1 MFFRIQTFLI
11 ALMVEL
17 SGMPFLMKG
26 QQKPVYVPPLTRI
39 LFVFDASQSMAG
51 MWESDIKINI
61 ARKFLISIIDS
72 LESKDNV
79 EMALRVFGHQSPV
92 PPQDCSDSK
101 LEVPFAKGNASR
113 IRQKLRYIEPKGT
126 TPIANSLLFSA
137 KDFPACSN
145 CRNIIILITDGVEA
159 CDGDPCKASD
169 SLQRMG
175 IALKPFVIGIGIDEG
190 FKESFNC
197 IGNYFNTRKE
207 EKFHEALD
215 IVISQALHSTSAQVN
230 LLDSY
235 GNPTETNV
243 NMTFYDRLSGK
254 PRYNYYHTINNR
266 GNPDTLVLDPLISYR
281 LVVHTIPPVSVDSFR
296 LNERAHTIIAVNAPQ
311 GELLVTT
318 KGTRDFRDVK
328 FIVRKHGSPQTLHL
342 QEFNKQ
348 EKYLTGFYD
357 IEIPVLPEVFL
368 TNVEIKQSALTRI
381 EIPRPGVVNF
391 FFPAP
396 GYGSVYV
403 KEGNNLRWIC
413 NLNKEGKTETLT
425 LLPGSYVAVFRPL
438 NARSSLQTVTRSF
451 EVTSGSSAGIE
462 LE

>member
-1 MFFRIQTFLI
+1 MFIISQIHPSIFITFTSWPFSYVVPNPNLPDCLI
-11 ALMVEL
+11 DC
-17 SGMPFLMKG
+17 
-26 QQKPVYVPPLTRI
+26 PVGLACFFHRTAKIGICSSPHTRI

-51 MWESDIKINI
+51 MWESDVKINI
-61 ARKFLISIIDS
+61 ARKFLISVIDS
-72 LESKDNV
+72 LEKKDNI

-101 LEVPFAKGNASR
+101 LEVPFSKGNAAR

-126 TPIANSLLFSA
+126 TPIANSLLMSA
-137 KDFPACSN
+137 KDFPPCSN

-169 SLQRMG
+169 SLQHMG

-215 IVISQALHSTSAQVN
+215 IVISQALHSTTAQVN

-266 GNPDTLVLDPLISYR
+266 GNPDTLILDPLLTYR
-281 LVVHTIPPVSVDSFR
+281 LVVHTIPPVLVDSFR

-311 GELLVTT
+311 GELL
-318 KGTRDFRDVK
+318 
-328 FIVRKHGSPQTLHL
+328 
-342 QEFNKQ
+342 
-348 EKYLTGFYD
+348 
-357 IEIPVLPEVFL
+357 
-368 TNVEIKQSALTRI
+368 
-381 EIPRPGVVNF
+381 
-391 FFPAP
+391 
-396 GYGSVYV
+396 
-403 KEGNNLRWIC
+403 
-413 NLNKEGKTETLT
+413 
-425 LLPGSYVAVFRPL
+425 
-438 NARSSLQTVTRSF
+438 
-451 EVTSGSSAGIE
+451 
-462 LE
+462 